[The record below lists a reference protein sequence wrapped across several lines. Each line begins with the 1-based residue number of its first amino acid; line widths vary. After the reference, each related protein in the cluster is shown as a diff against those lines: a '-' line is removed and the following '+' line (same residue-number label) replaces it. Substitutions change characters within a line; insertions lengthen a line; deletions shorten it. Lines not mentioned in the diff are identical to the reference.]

1 MKEQNK
7 LIILSVLGGIFLIVV
22 FIPKITKKTSLKQP
36 GIEVTAISP
45 QSFYELSK
53 KIIENHKILNKKM
66 IIEKDPFLLKQP
78 KPAKEEIFL
87 PKINIQGILAGE
99 TPKIIIDGELLK
111 EGDVIKGIKIL
122 KIESN
127 KVNLLY
133 KGKTFTLKIE

>member
-7 LIILSVLGGIFLIVV
+7 LIILSALGVIFLIVV
-22 FIPKITKKTSLKQP
+22 FIPKITKKTSLQQS
-36 GIEVTAISP
+36 GIEVTATSP
-45 QSFYELSK
+45 QNFYELSK
-53 KIIENHKILNKKM
+53 KIIENYEILNQKM
-66 IIEKDPFLLKQP
+66 IIEKDPFLIAQP
-78 KPAKEEIFL
+78 KSKEEIFL

>member
-7 LIILSVLGGIFLIVV
+7 LIILSALGVIFLIVV
-22 FIPKITKKTSLKQP
+22 FIPKMTKKTSLQQP
-36 GIEVTAISP
+36 SIEVAATSP
-45 QSFYELSK
+45 QNFYELSK
-53 KIIENHKILNKKM
+53 KIIENYEVLNQKLM
-66 IIEKDPFLLKQP
+66 VEKDPFLITQP
-78 KPAKEEIFL
+78 KSAKEEIFL

-99 TPKIIIDGELLK
+99 TPKVIIDGELLK

-122 KIESN
+122 RIESN

>member
-7 LIILSVLGGIFLIVV
+7 LIILSALGVIFLIVV
-22 FIPKITKKTSLKQP
+22 FIPKITKKTSLQQSS
-36 GIEVTAISP
+36 IEVTATSP

-53 KIIENHKILNKKM
+53 KIIENYEILNQKI
-66 IIEKDPFLLKQP
+66 IIEKDPFLITQP
-78 KPAKEEIFL
+78 KSKEEIFL

-99 TPKIIIDGELLK
+99 IPKIIIDGELLK

-127 KVNLLY
+127 RVNLLY